1 MMGVRQHL
9 QADCNTIPAR
19 RRHSWW
25 AGGFVGLVLAL
36 FVAGG
41 VPTVHGHDA
50 PGLYDEDCPLLC
62 LAIARPGVPLPS
74 VPAMAPLVPAPDPV
88 PPVLVLGL
96 PRRRSR
102 VFRSTRTSSPDAPP
116 RSRALTAAIP
126 RGHESSPLS

>member
-1 MMGVRQHL
+1 MSGVRQHL
-9 QADCNTIPAR
+9 QADCNTIPAG

-41 VPTVHGHDA
+41 VPTVHDHDA
-50 PGLYDEDCPLLC
+50 PGLYDEECPLLC

-74 VPAMAPLVPAPDPV
+74 VPAMAPLVSAPDPI

-96 PRRRSR
+96 TH
-102 VFRSTRTSSPDAPP
+102 V
-116 RSRALTAAIP
+116 SRALSDP
-126 RGHESSPLS
+126 RAPPPPTHLPVLAH